1 MCKTRVCN
9 EKRTL
14 VGERILFYY
23 SEKKQQQKNSC
34 GTLQH
39 CMGVAGGGG
48 GLHAQ
53 KRNLAVYKTLAV
65 FEH

>member
-23 SEKKQQQKNSC
+23 SEKKTKKKNSC
-34 GTLQH
+34 GALQH
-39 CMGVAGGGG
+39 CTGVAGGGVDYTYRKEIW
-48 GLHAQ
+48 Q
-53 KRNLAVYKTLAV
+53 CTKP
-65 FEH
+65 